1 MMRRMTTAVVP
12 LAAVAALAAWAGGTP
27 AQAKEW
33 PGPYDHDGGRW
44 YADEARDYIRLG
56 YSAPLPGWGSDT
68 RPVYSSA
75 PAAYYGRYP
84 YAAATSD
91 YYYATPAYGAT
102 PSANYS
108 YGAYSSSPDNAARLR
123 VVVPADAKVWFD
135 GNPTKMTGAVR
146 QFESPALK
154 PGRQYT
160 YDVKAQWRDRDRKDV
175 TRTRRVDVGASADVT
190 VDFTGSGE

>member
-1 MMRRMTTAVVP
+1 
-12 LAAVAALAAWAGGTP
+12 
-27 AQAKEW
+27 
-33 PGPYDHDGGRW
+33 
-44 YADEARDYIRLG
+44 
-56 YSAPLPGWGSDT
+56 
-68 RPVYSSA
+68 VYSSA

-160 YDVKAQWRDRDRKDV
+160 YDVKAQWRNRDDKEV
-175 TRTRRVDVGASADVT
+175 TRTRRVDVGANADVT